1 MRQVLVAAI
10 KVGLQLN
17 ACYRKIKTSSSKEK
31 NEGTIPDAGVKLLL
45 KMLLGNNS
53 KAKLGLK
60 DRLFLLD
67 KP

>member
-1 MRQVLVAAI
+1 MRLVLVTATE
-10 KVGLQLN
+10 VGLQLN
-17 ACYRKIKTSSSKEK
+17 ACYIKTSSSKEK